1 MKTINVNITKNGRE
15 LACGLFDRGLIADHG
30 LWFSGTPDGSLGIAK
45 MGAGGRGVVEQVCS
59 LIARHSVTMRNLSE
73 IKCGN
78 GTHSG
83 EWVNKNIDYLDKREE
98 QVAFRLGGLVNLL
111 NEYTNSVLA
120 LDFRGDPRGFVV
132 RFSWVDD
139 RGYVCELGVN

>member
-1 MKTINVNITKNGRE
+1 MKTINVNITNKGRE
-15 LACGLFDRGLIADHG
+15 LARALQNRGMIADHG
-30 LWFSGTPDGSLGIAK
+30 LWYSGTPKGGQIAV

-73 IKCGN
+73 IMCGN
-78 GTHSG
+78 ETHSG
-83 EWVNKNIDYLDKREE
+83 EWVNKNIDYLHKREE
-98 QVAFRLGGLVNLL
+98 QVAFRLGALVDLL
-111 NEYTNSVLA
+111 NEYTTTTLA

>member
-15 LACGLFDRGLIADHG
+15 LACGLFDRELIAEHG
-30 LWFSGTPDGSLGIAK
+30 LWYSGTPQGGRIAV

-73 IKCGN
+73 IMCGN
-78 GTHSG
+78 ETHSG
-83 EWVNKNIDYLDKREE
+83 EWVNKNIDYLNKREE
-98 QVAFRLGGLVNLL
+98 QVASRLGALVDLL
-111 NEYTNSVLA
+111 NEYTTTTLA

>member
-1 MKTINVNITKNGRE
+1 MKTINVNITNKGRE
-15 LACGLFDRGLIADHG
+15 LARALQNRGLIADHG
-30 LWFSGTPDGSLGIAK
+30 LWHSGTPEGHLIAK

-98 QVAFRLGGLVNLL
+98 QVAFRLGALVDQL
-111 NEYTNSVLA
+111 NEYMNTKLD

-139 RGYVCELGVN
+139 RGYTCEMGVN